1 MFRLE
6 KTRSASEWN
15 WRGRTAYSDG
25 SSDKWREAEQG
36 GSTMGLGWHKRKS
49 LVFNRSGEVEA
60 IAFGGSGKQ
69 WAKENKP
76 LRLLAVMF
84 NLGEREISGYLER
97 DRNVLLV
104 QIDMNIQL
112 RENKTLSY
120 VRTSSGLDSKTGLDL
135 GPTSPNNKFVERGR
149 KN

>member
-1 MFRLE
+1 MMF
-6 KTRSASEWN
+6 
-15 WRGRTAYSDG
+15 
-25 SSDKWREAEQG
+25 
-36 GSTMGLGWHKRKS
+36 S
-49 LVFNRSGEVEA
+49 LD
-60 IAFGGSGKQ
+60 
-69 WAKENKP
+69 
-76 LRLLAVMF
+76 
-84 NLGEREISGYLER
+84 EREISGYLER

-120 VRTSSGLDSKTGLDL
+120 VRTSSGLDSKTGLDS

>member
-1 MFRLE
+1 
-6 KTRSASEWN
+6 
-15 WRGRTAYSDG
+15 
-25 SSDKWREAEQG
+25 
-36 GSTMGLGWHKRKS
+36 
-49 LVFNRSGEVEA
+49 
-60 IAFGGSGKQ
+60 
-69 WAKENKP
+69 
-76 LRLLAVMF
+76 MF

-120 VRTSSGLDSKTGLDL
+120 VRTSSGLDSKIGLDS
-135 GPTSPNNKFVERGR
+135 GPISPNNKFVERGR